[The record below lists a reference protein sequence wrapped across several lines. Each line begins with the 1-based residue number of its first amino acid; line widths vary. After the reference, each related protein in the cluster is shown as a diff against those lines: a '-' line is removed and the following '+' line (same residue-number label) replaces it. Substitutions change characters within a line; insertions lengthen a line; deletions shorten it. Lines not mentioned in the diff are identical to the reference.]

1 MTYDWTGNNVMQKR
15 DDRFLAACIVSALFL
30 TAITIGALLAET
42 APPKHDNPYLLTTEK
57 WQLRL

>member
-15 DDRFLAACIVSALFL
+15 DDRFLVACIVSAFFL
-30 TAITIGALLAET
+30 SAITIGALLRET
-42 APPKHDNPYLLTTEK
+42 IPPKQQNHYLLSTDK